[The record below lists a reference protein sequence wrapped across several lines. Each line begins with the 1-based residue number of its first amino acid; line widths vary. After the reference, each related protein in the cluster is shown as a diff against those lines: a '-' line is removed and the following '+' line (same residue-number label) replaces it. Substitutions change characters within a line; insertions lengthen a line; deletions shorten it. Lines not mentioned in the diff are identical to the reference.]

1 MESFFELAS
10 TGVGLLASERHKEE
24 REREQI
30 MRERAFE
37 TMEEEKEQNLEVMRE
52 RRKLRARRALKTT

>member
-1 MESFFELAS
+1 
-10 TGVGLLASERHKEE
+10 
-24 REREQI
+24 
-30 MRERAFE
+30 MRERPFE